1 MLKLPVPGWFKL
13 VLATGTAVL
22 VAVAALAVGRTVTA
36 GPTAVAEALR
46 AATAAQPPAPA
57 GPPLTAALADAITL
71 RDMTWV
77 EVRAALQAG
86 YTTVIVPTGGIE
98 QNGPHMI
105 LGKHDDI
112 VGVAARRIATAVGK
126 ALVAPVVSFVPEG
139 DYDPPTGH
147 MRFPGT
153 VGVPEPVFVGMLE
166 GIARSLKAGGFKTI
180 VFIGDHGGSQPSQA
194 AVADKLTREWA
205 NVGVRVAQ
213 VEAYYD
219 DKAQIA
225 RLLSEGRTR
234 EAVGDHAS
242 VIDTSELLSVN
253 ARGVDLARYRKIA
266 SEPTGVVGDPSSAS
280 AERGASLLDMRI
292 AAATAAIKAL
302 TAGR

>member
-1 MLKLPVPGWFKL
+1 MLKMLVPGRFKF
-13 VLATGTAVL
+13 VFATGAAVL
-22 VAVAALAVGRTVTA
+22 VAVAALAVGRAVSA
-36 GPTAVAEALR
+36 GPTGVAEALR
-46 AATAAQPPAPA
+46 AATAVQPLISA
-57 GPPLTAALADAITL
+57 GPPLTAALSDAITL
-71 RDMTWV
+71 KDMTWV
-77 EVRAALQAG
+77 EVRTALQAG
-86 YTTVIVPTGGIE
+86 YTSVIVPTGGIE

-126 ALVAPVVSFVPEG
+126 TLVAPVVSFVPEG

-153 VGVPEPVFVGMLE
+153 IGVPEPVFAGMLE

-180 VFIGDHGGSQPSQA
+180 VFIGDHGGSQSSQA
-194 AVADKLTREWA
+194 AVADKLSREWA
-205 NVGVRVAQ
+205 NMGVRVVQ
-213 VEAYYD
+213 VEAYYN

-225 RLLSEGRTR
+225 RLLAEGRTR
-234 EAVGDHAS
+234 EAIGDHAS

-253 ARGVDLARYRKIA
+253 ARGVDLARYRKVA
-266 SEPTGVVGDPSSAS
+266 SEPTGVVGDPSIAS

-292 AAATAAIKAL
+292 AAATTAIKAL
-302 TAGR
+302 TVGR